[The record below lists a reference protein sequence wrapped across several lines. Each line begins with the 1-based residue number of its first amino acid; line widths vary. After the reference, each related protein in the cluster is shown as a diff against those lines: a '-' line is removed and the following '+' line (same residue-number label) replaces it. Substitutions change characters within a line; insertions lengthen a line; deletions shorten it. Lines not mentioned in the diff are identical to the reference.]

1 MKIEFLKEE
10 DIYETTLLIKRC
22 FPEVNIEK
30 IPSFHDINWNENMIL
45 IAKME
50 NKVVGHIW
58 IQKLYDFYKQEH
70 YFYLMYVCVDEKY
83 RRRNIA
89 TKLLEIV
96 EKLKEQYHISYI
108 TFTSGKNRVAA
119 QNLYKKL
126 NYYEKNSVVFK
137 K

>member
-30 IPSFHDINWNENMIL
+30 TPSFHDINWNENMIL

-58 IQKLYDFYKQEH
+58 IQKLYDFYKQEY

-89 TKLLEIV
+89 TKLLETV

-108 TFTSGKNRVAA
+108 TFTSVKNRVAA